1 MNKDKYVFAQMV
13 EFLDNYKFLRIVK
26 KYDGNKY
33 VKHFT
38 CWNQLLTLMFGQL
51 CNRESLRDLIVA
63 LNAHQEKCYH
73 LGVGKHVTRSNLAK
87 ANENRDYRIFEDF
100 AFHIISE
107 ARKKRVN
114 DIFKLN
120 GNVYAFDSTTIDLC
134 LKLFPWANFRT
145 YKGGIKI
152 HTLYDVETQV
162 PAFIHITEAKINDV
176 RAMDVITYE
185 SGSFYVFDRAY
196 NDYHRLYKI
205 HMMDSFFVVRAKT
218 NIKARVLKWKRR
230 LPKNILSDCEI
241 ELTGFYTQK
250 SYPETIRL
258 VRFWDEEDEREFVYL
273 TNAKHI
279 PALQVAEL
287 YKNRWQVELFFKWL
301 KQHLKIKKFWGASEN
316 AVKIQVYSAIIAYC
330 LVAIMQHDMKLNRST
345 YEVLQILGISLTDK
359 TPLRN
364 LFSKTKFNDVK
375 EQSGLDGP
383 NLFSNYANQQLK
395 TSSDS

>member
-100 AFHIISE
+100 AFHMISE

-134 LKLFPWANFRT
+134 LKLFPWANFST

-301 KQHLKIKKFWGASEN
+301 KQHLKIKKFWGTSEN

-383 NLFSNYANQQLK
+383 NLFSK
-395 TSSDS
+395 

>member
-73 LGVGKHVTRSNLAK
+73 LGIGKHVTRSNLAK
-87 ANENRDYRIFEDF
+87 ANENRNYRIFENF
-100 AFHIISE
+100 AFYMISE
-107 ARKKRVN
+107 ARKKRIN

-145 YKGGIKI
+145 HKGGIKI

-176 RAMDVITYE
+176 NAMDVIPYE

-218 NIKARVLKWKRR
+218 NIKAKVLKWKRR
-230 LPKNILSDCEI
+230 LPKNIQSDYEI

-258 VRFWDEEDEREFVYL
+258 VRFWDEEDEREFIYL

-279 PALQVAEL
+279 QALQVAEL

-301 KQHLKIKKFWGASEN
+301 KQHLKIKKFWGTSEN

-330 LVAIMQHDMKLNRST
+330 LVAIMKHDMKLDRST

-359 TPLRN
+359 TPLRD

-383 NLFSNYANQQLK
+383 NLFSNYNF
-395 TSSDS
+395 